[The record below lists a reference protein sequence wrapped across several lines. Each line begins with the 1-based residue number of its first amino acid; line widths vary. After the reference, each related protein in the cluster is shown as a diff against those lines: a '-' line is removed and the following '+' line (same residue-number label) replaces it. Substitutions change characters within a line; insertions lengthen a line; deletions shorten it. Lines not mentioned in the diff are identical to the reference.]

1 MAKRNNKF
9 SWESVSIFGGGFT
22 SFNDL
27 NFGVTVRMMESLLS
41 VHFTFAKQ
49 TLVVVNYQPT
59 SFISILLCHRT
70 RFTMASLINYF
81 SRICLDTCTIK
92 NTGSTQTGQL
102 NHFLYISFW
111 NFPCFLVFQNHFV
124 TPIVSYFLL
133 NEVIIS
139 VVFNQCALL
148 GEPFLASPYW

>member
-49 TLVVVNYQPT
+49 TLVTYQQV
-59 SFISILLCHRT
+59 FISTLLCHRNQ
-70 RFTMASLINYF
+70 FTIVSLINYF
-81 SRICLDTCTIK
+81 SRMCLDTCTIK
-92 NTGSTQTGQL
+92 
-102 NHFLYISFW
+102 
-111 NFPCFLVFQNHFV
+111 
-124 TPIVSYFLL
+124 
-133 NEVIIS
+133 
-139 VVFNQCALL
+139 
-148 GEPFLASPYW
+148 ASSN

>member
-27 NFGVTVRMMESLLS
+27 NFGVTVRMLESLLS

-59 SFISILLCHRT
+59 SFYFNTVVSPNSVYYGISNKLL
-70 RFTMASLINYF
+70 L
-81 SRICLDTCTIK
+81 K
-92 NTGSTQTGQL
+92 N
-102 NHFLYISFW
+102 
-111 NFPCFLVFQNHFV
+111 
-124 TPIVSYFLL
+124 
-133 NEVIIS
+133 
-139 VVFNQCALL
+139 LL
-148 GEPFLASPYW
+148 GHLHDKKHRLKLDD

>member
-49 TLVVVNYQPT
+49 TLAVVNYQPT
-59 SFISILLCHRT
+59 SFYFNTVVSPNSVYYGIAYKLPLKNLLGNLHDKKHWLN
-70 RFTMASLINYF
+70 SNW
-81 SRICLDTCTIK
+81 TIK
-92 NTGSTQTGQL
+92 PFFIHL
-102 NHFLYISFW
+102 FLK
-111 NFPCFLVFQNHFV
+111 FPLFSCL
-124 TPIVSYFLL
+124 SKSLCYARREL
-133 NEVIIS
+133 
-139 VVFNQCALL
+139 
-148 GEPFLASPYW
+148 FLA